1 MVFLVLG
8 VERAEEE
15 QGREKIW
22 KTKRERERK
31 EYIYMEG
38 IKYIKNYTIELL
50 CDSTFRIAL

>member
-1 MVFLVLG
+1 MFLVLG

-38 IKYIKNYTIELL
+38 IKYIKNYAIEL
-50 CDSTFRIAL
+50 